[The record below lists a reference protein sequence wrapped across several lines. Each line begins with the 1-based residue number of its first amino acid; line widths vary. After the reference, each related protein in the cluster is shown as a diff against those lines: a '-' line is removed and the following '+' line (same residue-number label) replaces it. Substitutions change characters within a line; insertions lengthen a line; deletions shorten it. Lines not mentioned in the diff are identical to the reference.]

1 MWGTVTLSVP
11 TNIEVVT
18 LNGQKWLLK
27 NMLHEKKEKKR
38 RLDWKQAYTL
48 EIELMS
54 YLNFHPDPRLTSQWH
69 QSCPAGSMAEL
80 ADPIFPQ
87 FVLNILNSACSNI
100 HCNIN
105 HHYRITV
112 IKTRLTLLNITFLV
126 SY

>member
-1 MWGTVTLSVP
+1 MTIMWGTLTLSVP
-11 TNIEVVT
+11 ANIEVVT

-48 EIELMS
+48 EIEQMS

-80 ADPIFPQ
+80 ADPISPSTTIRAEYLEFCMLQ
-87 FVLNILNSACSNI
+87 HSLQ
-100 HCNIN
+100 H
-105 HHYRITV
+105 
-112 IKTRLTLLNITFLV
+112 
-126 SY
+126 